1 MATAAHAAHA
11 LRQDTYDYLDPQDDR
26 DLLASARQRFKE
38 ALEAT
43 QEDRDQQDA
52 AARFRSG
59 EQWTTAAKAA
69 RNTPGQSRPCFTIP
83 LQSVYV
89 RQVVNAWRQS
99 PQAMRVRPK
108 AGPASVETAQV
119 IEGMVRDIE
128 QQSQAQIAYVTALD
142 QAVGQGEGYFRLH
155 YDYADPD
162 SFRQVIRILAIP
174 NRQCVVLDAAARHP
188 CGLDAEFGFIL
199 ENLSWSRFCYTYN
212 VDPGELELWHVQEN
226 TAPWLT
232 ATTVQVAEYFYRVWE
247 PDTLQRLQDGRIV
260 RKSAIGDFFAE
271 FVVDERETQ
280 IPCVYWAKMT
290 GMHVLEKTKWLG
302 QYIPLI
308 RVPGDVSM
316 IEGKVRHT
324 GMVQPSMDAQ
334 SSYNYFVSAQTEAIA
349 MAPKAPFRVTP
360 QQVQGFEQ
368 YWNAANNA
376 NLPYLLW
383 NPQTIGT
390 TLVPPPERM
399 TAEPPVQAISQARL
413 MAASDIQ
420 STLGMFSAS
429 IGEPSNEKSG
439 VAIQERRGESNQT
452 TANYPANMG
461 WALETCGIQVI
472 DLIKA
477 LYDTPQ
483 TVRTLAMDG
492 EAKPVPVNQPF
503 QGPDGQPKAHYLAR
517 GEYEVYADSGPSYT
531 SQREMAA
538 ERLGELGKVLPPEL
552 LPLVADLWVGSLD
565 IPYSQELAARLK
577 TIVPA
582 EALAATKD
590 DNPQTQ
596 MAMLQNQLQQLQQ
609 QMQAMQQQLQ
619 DATQQSQVATQQ
631 LALTEQQV
639 ATLHTRLADKSE
651 ENQLKAQENKQ
662 DYDIAMLKLRLEE
675 RKMLLEL
682 QRQTIMPE
690 NQVA

>member
-1 MATAAHAAHA
+1 MATISMPLHA
-11 LRQDTYDYLDPQDDR
+11 LRQDDKDFLDPQDDR
-26 DLLASARQRFKE
+26 DLLASARQRFRE
-38 ALEAT
+38 TLEAT
-43 QEDRDQQDA
+43 QEDRDQQAA
-52 AARFRSG
+52 AARFRAG
-59 EQWTTAAKAA
+59 EQWTSAA
-69 RNTPGQSRPCFTIP
+69 RAERNRPGQQRPCFTIP
-83 LQSVYV
+83 LQSVYI

-119 IEGMVRDIE
+119 LEGMVRDIE

-142 QAVGQGEGYFRLH
+142 QAVGQGEGYFRLNF
-155 YDYADPD
+155 DYADPG
-162 SFRQVIRILAIP
+162 SFRQVIRILPIV
-174 NRQCVVLDAAARHP
+174 NRQCVFLDPAAKHP
-188 CGLDAEFGFIL
+188 CGLDAEFGFVI
-199 ENLSWSRFCYTYN
+199 EHLSWSRFCFQYEK
-212 VDPGELELWHVQEN
+212 DPGELELWHVQQDL
-226 TAPWLT
+226 PWLT
-232 ATTVQVAEYFYRVWE
+232 ATTVQVAEYFYKVWE
-247 PDTLQRLQDGRIV
+247 PDTLQRLEDGRIV
-260 RKSAIGDFFAE
+260 RKSLAGDLFE
-271 FVVDERETQ
+271 GFVVEERPTLV
-280 IPCVYWAKMT
+280 PCVYWGKIT
-290 GMHVLEKTKWLG
+290 GMHVLEKTTWLG
-302 QYIPLI
+302 QYIPII
-308 RVPGDVSM
+308 RVPGDVSL
-316 IEGKVRHT
+316 IDGKVRHT
-324 GMVQPSMDAQ
+324 GMVQPSIDAQ

-399 TAEPPVQAISQARL
+399 TAEPPVQAISQARM
-413 MAASDIQ
+413 MAASDIK
-420 STLGMFSAS
+420 STLGMFEAS

-452 TANYPANMG
+452 TANYAANMG
-461 WALETCGIQVI
+461 WALETCGMQVL

-503 QGPDGQPKAHYLAR
+503 QGPDGQAKAHWLAQ
-517 GEYEVYADSGPSYT
+517 GQYEVYADSGPSYS

-577 TIVPA
+577 TIVPP

-596 MAMLQNQLQQLQQ
+596 LAMLQNQLQQLQQ
-609 QMQAMQQQLQ
+609 QMQAATQQLQ
-619 DATQQSQVATQQ
+619 DSQQVSEVSKQQVA
-631 LALTEQQV
+631 LLEQQV
-639 ATLHTRLADKSE
+639 AQMQARLADKQQ
-651 ENQLKAQENKQ
+651 ENQLE
-662 DYDIAMLKLRLEE
+662 AMKNQHQYEIDLMKLRLEE
-675 RKMLLEL
+675 QKLIL
-682 QRQTIMPE
+682 QEQQQQ
-690 NQVA
+690 NSQNGQAY